1 MIHYQICLLMIF
13 DFIIIRFTFDAANE
27 VESVSMAGWG
37 LRRDQFCLTKEG
49 GPSPFHPC
57 KVTS

>member
-1 MIHYQICLLMIF
+1 MIF